1 MNIKSNGFGFITDGA
16 PVPRKPLDFTD
27 IFQTFSAD
35 ICNIDMKKIYEILYS
50 VVFTAFLLLSGCI
63 SDNTPSSDKMSFADS
78 SLLPDSDLMEAT
90 IYLYD
95 RGMVTTE
102 IVSDKIV
109 KYEKQDST
117 AAYQLDIIIF
127 DSLGQVTSTIVGDSG
142 VIREG
147 RHQLFIYDHV
157 VVHTTDSI
165 KLETDYLFWNSRTN
179 LIKAPENVFVKITQG
194 KDIMTGWGLE
204 ADPKLSR
211 YKILK
216 QVSGTIYDTKKITE
230 E

>member
-1 MNIKSNGFGFITDGA
+1 
-16 PVPRKPLDFTD
+16 
-27 IFQTFSAD
+27 
-35 ICNIDMKKIYEILYS
+35 MKKIYQILFS
-50 VVFTAFLLLSGCI
+50 VILTTLLILGGCS
-63 SDNTPSSDKMSFADS
+63 SDNTPSSDKISTTDS
-78 SLLPDSDLMEAT
+78 TLLPDSDLMEAT

-95 RGMVTTE
+95 RGIVTTK
-102 IVSDKIV
+102 IISDKIV
-109 KYEKQDST
+109 KFEKQDST
-117 AAYQLDIIIF
+117 VAYQLDIIIF
-127 DSLGQVTSTIVGDSG
+127 DSLGQVTTTIVGDSG

-157 VVHTTDSI
+157 VVHSTDSI

-179 LIKAPENVFVKITQG
+179 LIKAPENVFVTITQG